1 MIKSIKS
8 PWLDSSYNNIFR
20 DEISYIEDPIPG
32 EYYKPMK
39 IFKWVYKNKAKKLL
53 FNALAKFV
61 PLFPVVSYHGQ
72 ISSWLS
78 PSPSGYG
85 NAVFIIIGKDKSG
98 KLRCVG
104 GNYFNSDVTCD
115 VCCDNFWESF
125 DNCKDEFSKYCLM
138 TNMLG
143 YCKKYYPDEDICET
157 ERIADFACTMP
168 IYLSVIDNEI
178 IYTVAAPAFV
188 KGKSPA
194 DFSYEKLGEV
204 SA

>member
-1 MIKSIKS
+1 
-8 PWLDSSYNNIFR
+8 
-20 DEISYIEDPIPG
+20 
-32 EYYKPMK
+32 
-39 IFKWVYKNKAKKLL
+39 
-53 FNALAKFV
+53 
-61 PLFPVVSYHGQ
+61 
-72 ISSWLS
+72 
-78 PSPSGYG
+78 
-85 NAVFIIIGKDKSG
+85 
-98 KLRCVG
+98 
-104 GNYFNSDVTCD
+104 
-115 VCCDNFWESF
+115 
-125 DNCKDEFSKYCLM
+125 M